1 MHSLLM
7 RRFPC
12 VVALLTALPA
22 AGDASAQGVAPITH
36 AVADSAD
43 SARVAWGR
51 GIRALRADLP
61 RARREIR
68 RAAAAWPTQPV
79 YLWGRA
85 VTAAMT
91 DDTADVIAALGAYA
105 ALGLGRDL
113 RTDTAVA
120 RFMDL
125 PQLAAIE
132 GRHRTHRALLAKSVE
147 RVVLTDST
155 FWPEGVDYDARTGR
169 YYVASVRHRT
179 IAEWSPGGAVRELWP
194 RGKAG
199 IGAIFGVRVDTARGV
214 MWVTTSGLPQSQG
227 YAAGDSAIAALMRVR
242 IADGVIE
249 RRWDLPPVPGGH
261 TLGDL
266 ALGAGGEV
274 FITDSGDPV
283 LYRLR
288 AGAET
293 LEPLRHPLFRS
304 LQGVAPAPGADV
316 VFVADY
322 SHGLLRVDLS
332 SGEVHRLADAPG
344 STSLGIDGIAL
355 DRGAI
360 IAVQNGVA
368 PARIMRYVLDP
379 SGRDIVRAEVLDRN
393 STVADEPTIGTIVG
407 DDFVYVA
414 NSQWEKY
421 DETGK
426 RVGGTVLRM
435 PVLLAVPLA
444 R

>member
-1 MHSLLM
+1 MK
-7 RRFPC
+7 RFPC
-12 VVALLTALPA
+12 VVALLAALVV
-22 AGDASAQGVAPITH
+22 AGDAPAQGVAPLTH
-36 AVADSAD
+36 AAADSAD

-51 GIRALRADLP
+51 GVRALRGDLP

-91 DDTADVIAALGAYA
+91 GDTADVIAALGAYA
-105 ALGLGRDL
+105 ALGLGRDV
-113 RTDTAVA
+113 RTDTAVV
-120 RFMDL
+120 RLMDL
-125 PQLAAIE
+125 PPLVAIE
-132 GRHRTHRALLAKSVE
+132 ARHRANRAPLRRSTVRAALP
-147 RVVLTDST
+147 DST

-169 YYVASVRHRT
+169 FYVASVRHRT

-194 RGKAG
+194 RARAG
-199 IGAIFGVRVDTARGV
+199 MGAILGVRVDTARGV
-214 MWVTTSGLPQSQG
+214 LWVTTSGLPQSQG
-227 YAAGDSAIAALMRVR
+227 YAAGDSAIAALLRVR

-249 RRWDLPPVPGGH
+249 RRWDLPPAPGGH
-261 TLGDL
+261 ALGDL
-266 ALGAGGEV
+266 AIGAGGDV

-288 AGAET
+288 AGADT

-304 LQGVAPAPGADV
+304 LQGVAPAPGGDI

-332 SGEVHRLADAPG
+332 RREVHRLADAPG

-360 IAVQNGVA
+360 VAVQNGVA

-379 SGRDIVRAEVLDRN
+379 DGRAIVRAEILDRH

-407 DDFVYVA
+407 GDFVYVA

-421 DETGK
+421 DGTGK
-426 RVGGTVLRM
+426 RITGTVLRP
-435 PVLLAVPLA
+435 PVLLAVPLP